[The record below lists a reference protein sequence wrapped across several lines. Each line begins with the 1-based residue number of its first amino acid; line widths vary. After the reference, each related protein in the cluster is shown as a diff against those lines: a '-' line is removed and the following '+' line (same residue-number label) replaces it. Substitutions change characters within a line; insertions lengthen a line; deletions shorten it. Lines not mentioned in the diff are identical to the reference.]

1 MTTICVDVMGAD
13 KEPAVLLEGV
23 AQALEDDPELEVLVA
38 GAADVAE
45 PFAASHSRA
54 RALVTTEVISMSE
67 HPANAVRQKK
77 DASIV
82 RAAAAVRAGEAD
94 GLFSAGST
102 GAVLTAATFGVG
114 RIKGVKRPALSL
126 PFPGVTGKPTVFLD
140 MGANADVKPDVLV
153 QFAHMGRAYSRAIL
167 GVAEPRVG
175 LLCNG
180 SEDTKGS
187 EMALAYHAALEA
199 GNCGFVGNAE
209 GTDLLA
215 GTFDV
220 IVADGFTGNVAL
232 KSIEG
237 TGKFVIKRLKA
248 AMGASLGNKIGMALL
263 AKSLKSLAAEMS
275 GDEYG
280 GAILLGLR
288 APVVKGH
295 GATSARAVCQGTLAA
310 AAAVRAGLTDK
321 IAAACDIAG

>member
-23 AQALEDDPELEVLVA
+23 AQALEDDSDLEVLVA
-38 GAADVAE
+38 GDASVVE
-45 PFAASHSRA
+45 PFASAHSRA
-54 RALVTTEVISMSE
+54 RALVTTQVISMSE

-82 RAAAAVRAGEAD
+82 RAAAAVHAGDAD
-94 GLFSAGST
+94 GFFSAGST

-114 RIKGVKRPALSL
+114 RLKGIKRPALSL
-126 PFPGVTGKPTVFLD
+126 PFPGISGKPTVFLD

-153 QFAHMGRAYSRAIL
+153 QFAHMGRAYSSAIL
-167 GVAEPRVG
+167 GVKDPRVG

-199 GNCGFVGNAE
+199 GNCGFAGNAE

-248 AMGASLGNKIGMALL
+248 AMEASLTNKIGMALL

-295 GATSARAVCQGTLAA
+295 GATSAQAVRMGTLAA
-310 AAAVRAGLTDK
+310 ARAARSGLCEK
-321 IAAACDIAG
+321 IAEACVM

>member
-13 KEPAVLLEGV
+13 KEPPVLLEGV
-23 AQALEDDPELEVLVA
+23 EAALAADPELEVLVA
-38 GAADVAE
+38 GAADVVE
-45 PFAASHSRA
+45 PFAASHDRA
-54 RALVTTEVISMSE
+54 RALVTTEVIAMSE
-67 HPANAVRQKK
+67 HPASAVRVKK

-114 RIKGVKRPALSL
+114 RIKGIKRPALSL
-126 PFPGVTGKPTVFLD
+126 PFPGISGKPTVFLD
-140 MGANADVKPDVLV
+140 MGANADVKPEVLV

-167 GVAEPRVG
+167 GVDEPRVG

-199 GNCGFVGNAE
+199 GDCGFAGNAE

-295 GATSARAVCQGTLAA
+295 GATSSRAVCQGTLAA

>member
-23 AQALEDDPELEVLVA
+23 AQALEDDSDLEVLVA
-38 GAADVAE
+38 GDASVVD
-45 PFAASHSRA
+45 PFASAHSRA
-54 RALVTTEVISMSE
+54 RALATTQVISMSE

-82 RAAAAVRAGEAD
+82 RAAAAVHTGEAD

-114 RIKGVKRPALSL
+114 RLKGIKRPALSL
-126 PFPGVTGKPTVFLD
+126 PFPGISGKPTVFLD

-153 QFAHMGRAYSRAIL
+153 QFAHMGRAYSSAVL
-167 GVAEPRVG
+167 GVKDPRVG

-199 GNCGFVGNAE
+199 GNCGFAGNAE

-248 AMGASLGNKIGMALL
+248 AMEASLTNKIGMALL

-295 GATSARAVCQGTLAA
+295 GATSAQAVRMGTLAA
-310 AAAVRAGLTDK
+310 ARAARSGLCEK
-321 IAAACDIAG
+321 IAEACVM

>member
-13 KEPAVLLEGV
+13 KEPEVLLEGV
-23 AQALEDDPELEVLVA
+23 AQALEDDPDLEVLVA
-38 GAADVAE
+38 GDASVVE
-45 PFAASHSRA
+45 PFSSSHSRA
-54 RALVTTEVISMSE
+54 RALVTTQVITRSE
-67 HPANAVRQKK
+67 HPATAVRQKK

-82 RAAAAVRAGEAD
+82 RAAAAVHAGEAD

-114 RIKGVKRPALSL
+114 RLKGIKRPALSL
-126 PFPGVTGKPTVFLD
+126 PFPGISGKPTVFLD

-153 QFAHMGRAYSRAIL
+153 QFAHMGRAYSSAVL
-167 GVAEPRVG
+167 GVKDPRVG

-199 GNCGFVGNAE
+199 GNCGFAGNAE

-248 AMGASLGNKIGMALL
+248 AMEASLTNKIGMALL

-295 GATSARAVCQGTLAA
+295 GATSAQAVRMGTLAA
-310 AAAVRAGLTDK
+310 ARAARSGLCEK
-321 IAAACDIAG
+321 IAEACVM